1 MGILLLKKSE
11 NCNSSKLRTK
21 IYGNLLIEPIK
32 GISVTAITRYYIL
45 LLDYIEPVSL
55 ALLMPLEIFPVCFY
69 FTFLTDITFK
79 FDIANKTNPADEFAM
94 MIQLIQA
101 GYKVDASVIKE
112 KFGLTVENPT
122 ASAGL
127 FSTEQED
134 NTLLK
139 EDNNDV

>member
-1 MGILLLKKSE
+1 MKANI
-11 NCNSSKLRTK
+11 SKLILGTE
-21 IYGNLLIEPIK
+21 NLGDEKSFVGSAEISE
-32 GISVTAITRYYIL
+32 GIANMYSLNDINYVEYYINDEL
-45 LLDYIEPVSL
+45 IPRLIKLGL
-55 ALLMPLEIFPVCFY
+55 
-69 FTFLTDITFK
+69 TFLTDITFK